1 MGVACDHEESNGID
15 VTVRKVD
22 SEFNITSGR
31 NIEPTPSWC
40 YNKQKDLKMLE
51 MKLSLEYCI
60 DLNTSSKRML

>member
-31 NIEPTPSWC
+31 NIEPTPSWR